1 MVCPAQS
8 YVRSMA
14 AFDAPSPGSKIAHA
28 EGGHDGLSNYWAFD
42 ANSALSL
49 CTVEVPSPDNFAA
62 FKIPTPDCNILLAVA
77 VRLSSISA
85 RPICLPAARALA
97 IPALVRA
104 TIISRLNS
112 LNTASIPNMAR
123 PTGVVVSSAGA
134 DGSSYRITASAAPK
148 DAISAPTPPGRRRSA
163 KKGEAEAQT
172 LGRSRGGFSSK
183 LHVVVDALGPPVRF
197 AIDSG

>member
-1 MVCPAQS
+1 MVCHAQS

-14 AFDAPSPGSKIAHA
+14 AFDAPSPGPKTAHA
-28 EGGHDGLSNYWAFD
+28 EGGHGGLSNYWPFD

-77 VRLSSISA
+77 VLLSSIRA

-104 TIISRLNS
+104 TIISRSNS

-123 PTGVVVSSAGA
+123 PAGVVVSSAGS
-134 DGSSYRITASAAPK
+134 DGSSYRITASAAKVRDKRANARAAGARRKRGKLKPRL
-148 DAISAPTPPGRRRSA
+148 SADLAAASA
-163 KKGEAEAQT
+163 A
-172 LGRSRGGFSSK
+172 SYMSS
-183 LHVVVDALGPPVRF
+183 
-197 AIDSG
+197 